1 MNVKEKRNIIKTF
14 GLLKYSYSPY
24 SNFRVACS
32 IILKD
37 NTYIGGVNVENK
49 SYGLTICAER
59 NAMTSLISQKYDY
72 KNIVSQEKISEEMI
86 KYTDKIFYNNG
97 IYDKLYIRREKKYF
111 YFAFFLNTL
120 IRYHQDRVE
129 TYLFQI
135 CSILIH
141 CDW

>member
-1 MNVKEKRNIIKTF
+1 MKRNIIKTF

-72 KNIVSQEKISEEMI
+72 KNIDYIIITSDTTDNIIPCGACLQFLSEFIKPETKIVTIGNNNDI
-86 KYTDKIFYNNG
+86 KEF
-97 IYDKLYIRREKKYF
+97 KLKDLLPK
-111 YFAFFLNTL
+111 AF
-120 IRYHQDRVE
+120 
-129 TYLFQI
+129 
-135 CSILIH
+135 
-141 CDW
+141 